1 MGLGR
6 FRALVV
12 VWAVLS
18 CSPAGWA
25 QVTGVQPIA
34 TDQTVNALGTLPQV
48 VGQVNTSV
56 RNDRGDYAFT
66 TGGDTPG
73 ALFYRGAAA
82 GALTRVLQSGDPLPN
97 NAGTRVDSF
106 DQIFMNS
113 SGVVAFDIQ
122 YRTSTG
128 LRAAALLAYNGTTL
142 QLLAKSGDSAPPS
155 GSGMVF
161 TGGDNYFNVVGIDT
175 AGDVGFVT
183 TVSTTA
189 YPDTNTQTS
198 SGLFVAQA
206 AGLIVRVLGEGD
218 AAPGISGGQVVYFN
232 VPSSGPNGAMNSAG
246 QIPVS
251 ASVIG
256 TTGGNELLLASASG
270 SVQKVAAIGDGVA
283 GGATLTYPGPQGG
296 ALNNGG
302 QVVFFATTSSNDQ
315 ALWSWTAAAG
325 IQRVAGNNDAA
336 PAAIGGTLQMTYL
349 PSPLLL
355 NDNGVVAFNNPVIG
369 SSVAPVG
376 TTIIV
381 SFRYTPAQPLESIAY
396 SGQAAPGTSSTINS
410 AYPFA
415 IKIGRA
421 HV

>member
-73 ALFYRGAAA
+73 ALLYRGAAA

-161 TGGDNYFNVVGIDT
+161 TGGDNFFNVVGIDT

-206 AGLIVRVLGEGD
+206 AG
-218 AAPGISGGQVVYFN
+218 
-232 VPSSGPNGAMNSAG
+232 
-246 QIPVS
+246 
-251 ASVIG
+251 
-256 TTGGNELLLASASG
+256 
-270 SVQKVAAIGDGVA
+270 
-283 GGATLTYPGPQGG
+283 
-296 ALNNGG
+296 
-302 QVVFFATTSSNDQ
+302 
-315 ALWSWTAAAG
+315 
-325 IQRVAGNNDAA
+325 
-336 PAAIGGTLQMTYL
+336 
-349 PSPLLL
+349 
-355 NDNGVVAFNNPVIG
+355 
-369 SSVAPVG
+369 
-376 TTIIV
+376 
-381 SFRYTPAQPLESIAY
+381 
-396 SGQAAPGTSSTINS
+396 
-410 AYPFA
+410 
-415 IKIGRA
+415 
-421 HV
+421 